1 MTASL
6 AVVVAASACARAKER
21 KPALVSEKT
30 TMVTAWQVPQNPL
43 TDPTLTDA
51 RLADQIKW
59 GFRIFTDT
67 PHEAPQFTGSKV
79 SCSNCHLNAGQRE
92 RALPVVGVAGLFPE
106 YNARAAR
113 LISLNDRIVDCFLR
127 SENATGRLGSAEAS
141 PSSHVMEREPVGLR
155 SPGDLASDGLARRS
169 AEGAKAAG
177 DRQLELPT
185 PTSKEVLAVAAY
197 LAWLSKGHAVGLNP
211 PWRGRNAIAANHL
224 VPVDKLD
231 RSRGEA
237 IYRERCTSCHG
248 QDGQGVQIGD
258 KKAGPLW
265 GADSWNDG
273 AGASRVY
280 TLAGIIRYAMPYLD
294 PGSLTD
300 EDAQHVAAFINSQP
314 RPAYPFKDR
323 DYPGGKVPVDAVYY
337 FASER

>member
-1 MTASL
+1 VRFVLTASL

-21 KPALVSEKT
+21 QPALISEKT

-43 TDPTLTDA
+43 NDPTLVDA

-67 PHEAPQFTGSKV
+67 PHEAPRFTGGKV

-92 RALPVVGVAGLFPE
+92 RALPVVGVAGMFPE
-106 YNARAAR
+106 YNGRAAR

-127 SENATGRLGSAEAS
+127 SENATGRLGPTEAS
-141 PSSHVMEREPVGLR
+141 ASSLVMEREAFGRR
-155 SPGDLASDGLARRS
+155 SPDDV
-169 AEGAKAAG
+169 AKAAG
-177 DRQLELPT
+177 ERQLELPT

-197 LAWLSKGHAVGLNP
+197 LAWLSKGHAVGQNP

-224 VPVDKLD
+224 VPIDKLD

-300 EDAQHVAAFINSQP
+300 EDAQHVAAFITSQP